1 MRSRQVQGSTGAEA
15 FRYRMQW
22 GVHEADARIG
32 ETRDNSGQVVAAA
45 VAHHQQP
52 QSAKV
57 CLKTEPMAY
66 SRMLL
71 RLKV

>member
-1 MRSRQVQGSTGAEA
+1 
-15 FRYRMQW
+15 MQW